1 MWVYSKYKHF
11 DKLPDMEIGQRVM
24 MGQFLGPSGD
34 SDTAGGNFPTGYPHL
49 HMSIYT
55 SKSPGYKTT
64 EASVRPKDVQ

>member
-11 DKLPDMEIGQRVM
+11 DKLPDMEIGPRVM

-34 SDTAGGNFPTGYPHL
+34 SGTAGGHFPIVYQQVN
-49 HMSIYT
+49 MSIYT
-55 SKSPGYKTT
+55 RKSADYKTT